1 MIHYSCNLCQRE
13 IDPGHDGSYLVRMEV
28 YAAQSAEHVPI
39 DDDRDHLEEF
49 QRNSRTLRRIRRR
62 RPVFGQ
68 RKLSQREFHLCN
80 QCGKRFLQDP
90 LGQLL
95 PQRFELS
102 KP

>member
-1 MIHYSCNLCQRE
+1 MIRYFCNLCQRE

-28 YAAQSAEHVPI
+28 YVAQGVEEVPV

-49 QRNSRTLRRIRRR
+49 AEVLERYEEFEEDGPFLGNENY
-62 RPVFGQ
+62 
-68 RKLSQREFHLCN
+68 RKERFHLCN

-90 LGQLL
+90 LGRRVT
-95 PQRFELS
+95 QRFELS